1 MIENAYFGWNELTHT
16 EDCPAPAW
24 GIDVRHDLGIR
35 PTSDTAV
42 RHGCPDQHC
51 GHEGGLDRVTVR
63 VICRACDTAHLIT
76 GESLTRTTTDT
87 AALGYGQPPTE
98 KAGLYLWPGR
108 PVLHGYGPG
117 RSGLDDK
124 PHEYL
129 VTTSIPADRL
139 TPEDCVGAIGR
150 HRTAGGRLRWWAGA
164 IPTPPPPRLRREPGE
179 YRLAWARRSSDNR
192 TIDQAAVW
200 IADTLNPAQQQP
212 LVVAV

>member
-16 EDCPAPAW
+16 EHCPAPAW

-51 GHEGGLDRVTVR
+51 AHEGGLDRVTVR
-63 VICRACDTAHLIT
+63 VICRSCDTAHLIT

-98 KAGLYLWPGR
+98 MAGLYLWPGR
-108 PVLHGYGPG
+108 PVLHGWGPG
-117 RSGLDDK
+117 PSGLDDK

-129 VTTSIPADRL
+129 VTASIPADRL
-139 TPEDCVGAIGR
+139 TPEDCVGALGR
-150 HRTAGGRLRWWAGA
+150 HRTAGGHLRWWAGA

-192 TIDQAAVW
+192 TIDQAAAW
-200 IADTLNPAQQQP
+200 IADTIAPAQQQP